1 LALHFKLG
9 QIRTCRNPSKF
20 AENPRS
26 RLPNC
31 RRRVKVLSE
40 QLRRLDT
47 ELAQRDL
54 ASVPTARLLTM
65 AEQLRRRLDRECG
78 STLFSA
84 GVELY
89 RNDETRQAVQDW
101 HA

>member
-1 LALHFKLG
+1 
-9 QIRTCRNPSKF
+9 
-20 AENPRS
+20 
-26 RLPNC
+26 
-31 RRRVKVLSE
+31 
-40 QLRRLDT
+40 
-47 ELAQRDL
+47 
-54 ASVPTARLLTM
+54 M